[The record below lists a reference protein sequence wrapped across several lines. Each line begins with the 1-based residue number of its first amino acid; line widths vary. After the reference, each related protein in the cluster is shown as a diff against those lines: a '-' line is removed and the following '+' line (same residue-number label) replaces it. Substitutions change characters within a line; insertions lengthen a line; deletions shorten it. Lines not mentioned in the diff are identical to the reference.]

1 MKRLFTVLGLLVI
14 ASMVL
19 AACAPAATPT
29 AGPTAAP
36 TEEEPTEAPTSA
48 PTEAPT
54 AEPTMPPTTRKGGW
68 ADQLSFSSV
77 SAESAVAQIE
87 ADAIDIY
94 SRALASDKLEEIEN
108 SSACYIAGNSGYY
121 DILYNPAVYN
131 DGRFNPF
138 TNRKIREATNW
149 LLDRNFINQEIYF
162 GGSIPKWHAITTQL
176 VDYTNVID
184 TARSVE
190 AFYAYNPD
198 KANEVIAAE
207 MEGMGATLGSDGKWQ
222 FDGAPV
228 TLIFL
233 IRNDGDG
240 TRLQIGDYFATQLE
254 GAGFTVTRQY
264 GRSSELSPL
273 WIGSDPKEGLW
284 DIYTAGWLP
293 SGLDRDEASS
303 FQEMYLNSSAQGIPL
318 FLENVSDPEFQQV
331 GDDLANGNF
340 ATIEERTELMS
351 RALELAPQDSL
362 QVWIIDQLSYT
373 PFDCGLTVAY
383 DVAAGVEPAYMSWQG
398 MRWADSEGGT
408 IRIGTNEVF
417 TDPWNPVNGS
427 NWVWDGAVQNTTAQ
441 LGFMP
446 DPYTGLYWPWRAE
459 TAAVTAQTGLPVA
472 KNLDWI
478 TLDTADSIAIPDD
491 AWVDWDAANQVFI
504 TRAEQKAALE
514 AAGATPEEIAAGDTA
529 KTKTVVTYPA
539 DLFETVKWHD
549 GSNMSVGD
557 FIMRWIMI
565 FDQSK
570 EESAIYDA
578 STVPNFESFMSH
590 FKGIKIIS
598 TDPFVYEFYDDNA
611 YLDAELLA
619 SQADYWPEY
628 GFGEAGWPAIAMGNA
643 AEANGELAYSTD
655 KATEL
660 EVEWTSFVGGPSL
673 DILSANL
680 DALAAGTEEAPGPVV
695 PYAPTLGTYITAE
708 EAAARYAA
716 LQAWYAEH
724 GRFWVG
730 TGPYWL
736 QTVDV
741 NADIATVASN
751 PDYADLS
758 DRWAAFGEPKLGDAV
773 VEGPAQVTIGSE
785 AVFDFT
791 VTTKAGDPYPAADV
805 KQVKFLVYN
814 EAGETVYVGEGVA
827 TGDGT
832 YTLTIPADVTS
843 QLAEGTGRIEAGAV
857 LIPVAIPAF
866 SSADYV
872 VIP

>member
-1 MKRLFTVLGLLVI
+1 
-14 ASMVL
+14 MVL

-68 ADQLSFSSV
+68 LDEISFSSV
-77 SAESAVAQIE
+77 SVDSAISQLQ
-87 ADAIDIY
+87 ADAVDMY
-94 SRALASDKLEEIEN
+94 SRGVASDRLQELQD
-108 SSACYIAGNSGYY
+108 SGLCFAQSYGGYY

-149 LLDRNFINQEIYF
+149 LIDRNFINQEIYG
-162 GGSIPKWHAITTQL
+162 GGSLPKWHAIATQL
-176 VDYTNVID
+176 VDYTSVID
-184 TARSVE
+184 VARGVE
-190 AFYAYNPD
+190 AFYAYNPE
-198 KANEVIAAE
+198 KAQEVITAE

-228 TLIFL
+228 ALIFL

-240 TRLQIGDYFATQLE
+240 TRLPIGDYFATQLE
-254 GAGFTVTRQY
+254 SVGFTVTRQY

-284 DIYTAGWLP
+284 DIYTAGWV
-293 SGLDRDEASS
+293 SAGLDRDEASS

-340 ATIEERTELMS
+340 TTIEERTELMR
-351 RALELAPQDSL
+351 RAVELANQDAL
-362 QVWIIDQLSYT
+362 QVWIVDQQQYF
-373 PFDCGLTVAY
+373 PYDCGLSVTY
-383 DVAAGVEPAYMSWQG
+383 DVGSGIEPAQMSWHNL
-398 MRWADSEGGT
+398 RWTDSEGGQA
-408 IRIGTNEVF
+408 RLGTNELF

-427 NWVWDGAVQNTTAQ
+427 NWVWDGAVQNGTES

-459 TAAVTAQTGLPVA
+459 SAAVTVESGLPVA

-539 DLFETVKWHD
+539 DLFTTVKWHD
-549 GSNMSVGD
+549 GSNFSAGD
-557 FIMRWIMI
+557 MIMRWIMI

-570 EESAIYDA
+570 EESAIFDA

-590 FKGIKIIS
+590 FKGIKIVS

-619 SQADYWPEY
+619 SQADYWPQY

-655 KATEL
+655 KATEA

-680 DALAAGTEEAPGPVV
+680 DALAAGTEEAPGPVI

-716 LQAWYAEH
+716 LQAWFASH

-730 TGPYWL
+730 TGPFWL
-736 QTVDV
+736 KTVDV
-741 NADIATVASN
+741 NADIATIANN
-751 PDYADLS
+751 PDYADLA
-758 DRWAAFGEPKLGDAV
+758 DRWSNFGEPKLADAL
-773 VEGPAQVTIGSE
+773 VEGPAQVSMSGES
-785 AVFDFT
+785 VFDFT
-791 VTTKAGDPYPAADV
+791 LTTKAGDPYPASDV
-805 KQVKFLVYN
+805 KAVKFLVYN

-827 TGDGT
+827 TGDGA
-832 YTLTIPADVTS
+832 YTLTIPADVAAS
-843 QLAEGTGRIEAGAV
+843 LAEGTGRIEAGAV

-866 SSADYV
+866 ASADYV
-872 VIP
+872 VVP